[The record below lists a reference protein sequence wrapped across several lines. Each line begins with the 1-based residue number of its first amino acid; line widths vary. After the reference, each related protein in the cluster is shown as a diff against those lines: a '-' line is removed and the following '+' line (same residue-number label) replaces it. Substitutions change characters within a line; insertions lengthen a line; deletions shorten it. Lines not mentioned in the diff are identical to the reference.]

1 VKSTQKPGAL
11 LRAFSIYICQTK
23 SRFAR
28 FFFAQHKYEILL
40 LRSAL
45 RVRYPIPIFIDSMD
59 IAHVRLQ
66 RQTN

>member
-1 VKSTQKPGAL
+1 MWSTVNKNQSGIGC
-11 LRAFSIYICQTK
+11 FC
-23 SRFAR
+23 FAR
-28 FFFAQHKYEILL
+28 CDNGILL